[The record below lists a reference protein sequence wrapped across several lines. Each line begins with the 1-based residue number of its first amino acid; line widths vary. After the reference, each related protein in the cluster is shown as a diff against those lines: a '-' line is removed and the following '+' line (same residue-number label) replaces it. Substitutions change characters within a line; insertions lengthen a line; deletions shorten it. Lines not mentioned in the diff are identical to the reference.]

1 MTSTVGSLRPDVRS
15 WRGRWGSLPACSATF
30 RLEPSRIILE
40 VPDMATVEQMMHAD
54 PTWES
59 AKATVFASIRR

>member
-1 MTSTVGSLRPDVRS
+1 
-15 WRGRWGSLPACSATF
+15 
-30 RLEPSRIILE
+30 
-40 VPDMATVEQMMHAD
+40 MATVEQMMRAD